1 MRDSIEIKLKDG
13 SLQTYS
19 RKECLT
25 GERIAASIG
34 KRLAEDAVAI
44 RVNGALRDLTR
55 PIEED
60 ASVEIITRQDPE
72 GLEILRHD
80 TAHIL
85 AEAVKELYPETQ
97 ITIGPAIENGFYYDF
112 YRKETFSTEDFEKIE
127 KKMREIID
135 RNTPFERE
143 EWSRDEALAF
153 FKGQGETFKA
163 ELIESIPQKET
174 ITLYR
179 QGKFVDLC
187 RGPHLPSTG
196 KIGKHFKLM
205 KLAGAYW
212 RGDSKN
218 PMLQRMYGTAWAT
231 EKELKDYLYQ
241 LEEAEKRDHRKL
253 GSEMNLFHLQEEAR
267 GSVFWHPKGWTL
279 YVLLQNYMR
288 KRLSKQRYQEVHT
301 PEILDR
307 SLWEASG
314 HWEKFRD
321 EMFVLKDEDRDL
333 AIKPMSCPGHV
344 QIFKQGIKSYRDLPL
359 RFSEF
364 GSCHRNEP
372 SGSLHGLM
380 RVRSLVQDDAHIFCT
395 PEQIKDETSN
405 FCSLLRSIYKD
416 FGFEDIVVKFSDR
429 PLKRAGSDEVWDKAE
444 KALREAAEA
453 SGIELVMNPGEG
465 AFYGPKLEFVLK
477 DAIGRDWQ
485 LGTLQVDFILPE
497 RLAASYIGEDGQKHI
512 PVMIHR
518 AIFGSMERFI
528 GILIEN
534 FAGKFPFWL
543 APIQVQVLT
552 ITSEADD
559 YGKHA
564 LEALRNAG
572 LRAEGD
578 FRNEKIS
585 YKIREHSL
593 QKVPVLMIIGKK
605 EAELN
610 QVTLRIL
617 GKEGQETLALPDAIA
632 KLSSEGKG
640 PFKENVCSI

>member
-1 MRDSIEIKLKDG
+1 MKDVLEIKLPDG
-13 SLQTYS
+13 SCRTYPQ
-19 RKECLT
+19 KGNIVT
-25 GERIAASIG
+25 GESIAASIG

-44 RVNGALRDLTR
+44 RVNGTLRDLTR
-55 PIEED
+55 PLGED
-60 ASVEIITRQDPE
+60 ASIEIITRQDPE

-112 YRKETFSTEDFEKIE
+112 YRKEAFSTEDFETIE

-143 EWSRDEALAF
+143 EWSRDDALTF
-153 FKGQGETFKA
+153 FKNQGEAFKA
-163 ELIESIPQKET
+163 ELIESIPKGET

-179 QGKFVDLC
+179 QGDFIDLC

-212 RGDSKN
+212 RGNSNN

-253 GSEMNLFHLQEEAR
+253 GLEMNLFHLQEEAR
-267 GSVFWHPKGWTL
+267 GSIFWHPKGWAL

-288 KRLSKQRYQEVHT
+288 KRLSKQGYQEVHT

-314 HWEKFRD
+314 HWEKFRE

-333 AIKPMSCPGHV
+333 ALKPMSCPGHI

-395 PEQIKDETSN
+395 PEQIKEETVS
-405 FCSLLRSIYKD
+405 FCALLRSIYKD
-416 FGFEDIVVKFSDR
+416 FGFEDIAVKFSDR

-453 SGIELVMNPGEG
+453 SGIELILNPGEG

-497 RLAASYIGEDGQKHI
+497 RLGASYVGEDGQKHI

-528 GILIEN
+528 GILLEH
-534 FAGKFPFWL
+534 FAGKLPLWL

-552 ITSEADD
+552 ITSDAEI
-559 YGKHA
+559 YGKQA
-564 LEALRNAG
+564 LEALKNAG

-593 QKVPVLMIIGKK
+593 QKIPVLLIIGKK

-610 QVTLRIL
+610 QVTLRVF
-617 GKEGQETLALPDAIA
+617 GKEGQETLALSDAVA
-632 KLSSEGKG
+632 KLSLEGKG
-640 PFKENVCSI
+640 PF

>member
-1 MRDSIEIKLKDG
+1 MKDVLDIKLPDG
-13 SLQTYS
+13 SCRTYPQKGS
-19 RKECLT
+19 IVT
-25 GERIAASIG
+25 GESIAASIG
-34 KRLAEDAVAI
+34 KRLSEDAVAI
-44 RVNGALRDLTR
+44 RVNGTLRDLTR
-55 PIEED
+55 PLEED
-60 ASVEIITRQDPE
+60 ASIEIITRQDPE

-112 YRKETFSTEDFEKIE
+112 YRKEAFSTENFETIE
-127 KKMREIID
+127 QKMREIID

-143 EWSRDEALAF
+143 EWSRDDALTF
-153 FKGQGETFKA
+153 FKNQGEMFKA
-163 ELIESIPQKET
+163 ELVESIPKGET

-179 QGKFVDLC
+179 QGNFIDLC

-212 RGDSKN
+212 RGNSNN

-253 GSEMNLFHLQEEAR
+253 GHEMNLFHLQEEAR
-267 GSVFWHPKGWTL
+267 GSIFWHPKGWAL

-288 KRLSKQRYQEVHT
+288 KCLFKQGYQEVHT

-314 HWEKFRD
+314 HWEKFRE

-333 AIKPMSCPGHV
+333 ALKPMSCPGHI

-395 PEQIKDETSN
+395 PEQIKEETIS
-405 FCSLLRSIYKD
+405 FCALLRAVYKD
-416 FGFEDIVVKFSDR
+416 FGFDDIVVKFSDR

-453 SGIELVMNPGEG
+453 SGIELILNPGEG

-497 RLAASYIGEDGQKHI
+497 RLGASYIGEDGQKHI
-512 PVMIHR
+512 PVMMHR

-528 GILIEN
+528 GILLEH
-534 FAGKFPFWL
+534 FAGKLPLWL

-552 ITSEADD
+552 ITSDADV
-559 YGKHA
+559 YAKQA
-564 LEALRNAG
+564 LEALKNAG

-593 QKVPVLMIIGKK
+593 QKIPVLLIIGKK

-610 QVTLRIL
+610 QVTLRVF
-617 GKEGQETLALPDAIA
+617 GKEGQETLALSDAVA
-632 KLSSEGKG
+632 KLSLEGKG
-640 PFKENVCSI
+640 PF